1 MNSLVQILMMYRQ
14 IVFCVF
20 FLAFSSINI
29 ETYEIDVTDKVTFTI
44 AIGNETAGK
53 IDIGLFG
60 KLAPKTVENFVALAS
75 EEGYQGKSYNGSLF
89 HRVITNFMIQGGDI
103 TSEDGSGSLSI
114 YGQYFDDENFV
125 LNHGQPG
132 LISMANAGK
141 DTNGCQFFITLVPTP
156 WLDGH
161 HTVFGKVLDGMDL
174 IFRISSLPTDS
185 NDRPLQNVRII
196 DTKTEKIDIQ
206 TTLE

>member
-44 AIGNETAGK
+44 AIGNETVGK

-60 KLAPKTVENFVALAS
+60 KLAPKTVENFVTLAS

>member
-1 MNSLVQILMMYRQ
+1 MMYRP
-14 IVFCVF
+14 IILCVL
-20 FLAFSSINI
+20 FLAFSSIY
-29 ETYEIDVTDKVTFTI
+29 TKAYEVNVTDKVTFTI

-53 IDIGLFG
+53 IVLGLFG
-60 KLAPKTVENFVALAS
+60 ELAPKTVENFVTLAS
-75 EEGYQGKSYNGSLF
+75 EDGYQSKSYNGSLF
-89 HRVITNFMIQGGDI
+89 HRIIANFMIQGGDI
-103 TSEDGSGSLSI
+103 TSEDGSGSISI
-114 YGQYFDDENFV
+114 YGEYFDDENFV

-141 DTNGCQFFITLVPTP
+141 NTNGCQFFITLVPTP

-174 IFRISSLPTDS
+174 IFRIGSLPTDS
-185 NDRPLQNVRII
+185 NDRPVQDIRII
-196 DTKTEKIDIQ
+196 DTKTEKVNVQ

>member
-1 MNSLVQILMMYRQ
+1 MRI
-14 IVFCVF
+14 
-20 FLAFSSINI
+20 A
-29 ETYEIDVTDKVTFTI
+29 YEIDVTDQVTFTV

-53 IDIGLFG
+53 IVIGLFG
-60 KLAPKTVENFVALAS
+60 NLAPKTVENFVALAS

-89 HRVITNFMIQGGDI
+89 HRVIANFMVQGGDI
-103 TSEDGSGSLSI
+103 TSDDGSGSLSI
-114 YGQYFDDENFV
+114 YGEYFDDENFV

-141 DTNGCQFFITLVPTP
+141 NTNGCQFFITLVPTP

-174 IFRISSLPTDS
+174 IFRMSSLPTDS
-185 NDRPLQNVRII
+185 NDRPIQNIRII
-196 DTKTEKIDIQ
+196 DTKTEKVNLQ